1 MRLLEGT
8 RAHRVIAWFGVRQ
21 RSSCN
26 PDRGGNTGSLGHM
39 LEGATHL
46 PVGNTADG
54 NRCHF
59 VTGGACAGVEQSKEF
74 SDDTRPL
81 VAVVALDGMRDAG
94 LEVIL
99 QQDRRDTPDR
109 ALNRLQLLDD
119 IDAVRIVL
127 DHAYDTP
134 KVTVD
139 ALQAVQDMGP
149 AVRCSHDVLS
159 FSPLRASA
167 LDGERLQGKRTTTPT
182 PLGEG

>member
-1 MRLLEGT
+1 M
-8 RAHRVIAWFGVRQ
+8 
-21 RSSCN
+21 C
-26 PDRGGNTGSLGHM
+26 
-39 LEGATHL
+39 
-46 PVGNTADG
+46 
-54 NRCHF
+54 
-59 VTGGACAGVEQSKEF
+59 
-74 SDDTRPL
+74 
-81 VAVVALDGMRDAG
+81 DAG

-99 QQDRRDTPDR
+99 QQDRRDAPDR

-119 IDAVRIVL
+119 IDAVRIIL

-167 LDGERLQGKRTTTPT
+167 LDGERLHGKRTTTPT
-182 PLGEG
+182 PLGEGLHPNRGHGRRGTPRGGIVTWYE